1 MCGRFALS
9 VAPPIFEE
17 WFETVG
23 GVDYFERYNIAPT
36 QPILVV
42 LEHETGRN
50 ALLMRW
56 GFVPGW
62 VKDPRDF
69 PLIINARAETI
80 LEKPAFRGSLRH
92 HRCIVPA
99 SGYYEWRTNADG
111 KKQPFY
117 VKMKSDE
124 PMAFAGVYSSWM
136 GPDGEEVDTVAIVTV
151 PSNEDL
157 TAVHHRMPA
166 LVPKEAFKDWLD
178 VRNVGAKEAHAML
191 VPAPTGIVMSDT
203 VSTRVNSVKND
214 DETLVVPT
222 EEMPLAE
229 PKRASGQM
237 DLF

>member
-9 VAPPIFEE
+9 VTPAVFEE

-23 GVDYFERYNIAPT
+23 GVDPYPRFNIAPT
-36 QPILVV
+36 QPFLVV
-42 LEHETGRN
+42 LERETGRK
-50 ALLMRW
+50 AELMRW

-69 PLIINARAETI
+69 PLIINARAETV
-80 LEKPAFRGSLRH
+80 LDKPAFRGSLRH

-117 VKMKSDE
+117 IQMKNGE

-151 PSNEDL
+151 PSNADL
-157 TAVHHRMPA
+157 SIVHHRMPA
-166 LVPKEAFKDWLD
+166 LVPKEALKDWLD
-178 VRNVGAKEAHAML
+178 VHNVDAKTAYALLM
-191 VPAPTGIVMSDT
+191 PAPTGLVTSGP

-214 DETLVVPT
+214 DERLVEAADEIPVAP
-222 EEMPLAE
+222 
-229 PKRASGQM
+229 PKQASGQM